1 MLKLLEVYDNPDSE
15 GNREELAT
23 MDVTTLTE
31 KEQGE
36 ALDAA
41 RVLYG
46 DVLYQWHSCLGT
58 MRVCPALLRRL
69 ANQ

>member
-46 DVLYQWHSCLGT
+46 DVLYQWHSCGHDEGLPCS
-58 MRVCPALLRRL
+58 VEEVS
-69 ANQ
+69 